1 MYVAFYVV
9 GLFTSRFTNSNQQQQ
24 QQNATT
30 LGTVGR
36 GRAITPS
43 DAVRLTE
50 EKALSQRQQQEYLTK
65 LMGAKSGM
73 AVPPAGRVFPTV
85 DDSGGVLGPHT
96 QLLPKDSMVRLEVYV
111 SEQSSFRHGLPLIWE
126 VPSIAYNWSFA
137 GAYDG
142 FASFPLTPDFLA
154 QNRTLFAHVFLLRE
168 GDSLSTYDAALLVPP
183 DDESAFSASGGLPS
197 QLAYR
202 RFPLVRHRA
211 QRRPKVLRHLLD
223 AGADQA
229 EAQRAAAAA
238 AEAEDEPLPH
248 KALWTPL
255 LNLTLVL
262 DMPTFPRNAVPP
274 QLVRHMAFTP
284 LGDVYPLLQRNEFWQ
299 LSKHLP
305 EINASYAHIHN
316 STTLPLHL
324 SLSCQSFF
332 VWQMQTGLEDQWA
345 SQRAAGTMGSDERES
360 DMFREL
366 LLDTN
371 PWLLAVTAVVSLL
384 HTLFDFLAFKNDV
397 QFWRKKRSMTGMSV
411 RGLFVNCFFQTI
423 ILLYLFDNDTSPM
436 ILFSSSIGLLIEYW
450 KLGKAFN
457 LSVGGWQPVKALG
470 GAVSLPRISYGLEAS
485 YSQKQGRGESQGE
498 GQGEGE
504 EEEDK
509 GTTEAHDRFATTH
522 LLYVCL
528 PLSVGYSLYSLVH
541 ATHKSFYSWLLGS
554 LVGFVYAFGFI
565 LMTPQLWINYKL
577 KSVAHMPWKAMVY
590 KALNTFIDDL
600 FAFVIKM
607 VRRGSS
613 LNHGPCSGI
622 SPDPDHPLF
631 PSFLAHAPSPGVLA
645 RRRHLHYL
653 PLPEVDLPRRSHARQ

>member
-1 MYVAFYVV
+1 MYFAFYVV
-9 GLFTSRFTNSNQQQQ
+9 GLLTSRFTNSNEQH
-24 QQNATT
+24 QQNATSPQ
-30 LGTVGR
+30 GGAIAKG

-43 DAVRLTE
+43 EALRLTE

-73 AVPPAGRVFPTV
+73 TVPPAGRIFPTV
-85 DDSGGVLGPHT
+85 DDSGRVLGPHT
-96 QLLPKDSMVRLEVYV
+96 QLLPKDSLVRLQVYV

-183 DDESAFSASGGLPS
+183 DDEAAFAAVGGLPT

-211 QRRPKVLRHLLD
+211 QRRPKLLRHLLG
-223 AGADQA
+223 AGAEQA
-229 EAQRAAAAA
+229 EAPTRAA
-238 AEAEDEPLPH
+238 EGAEDEGEPLPA
-248 KALWTPL
+248 KAYWTPL
-255 LNLTLVL
+255 LNITLVL

-274 QLVRHMAFTP
+274 PIVRHVAFTP

-305 EINASYAHIHN
+305 EVNASYPEIHN
-316 STTLPLHL
+316 SSSLPLHL

-332 VWQMQTGLEDQWA
+332 VWQMQTSLEDQWA
-345 SQRAAGTMGSDERES
+345 SQRSAGTMGSDDRES

-371 PWLLAVTAVVSLL
+371 PWLLGVTAVVSLL

-397 QFWRKKRSMTGMSV
+397 QFWRKKKSMTGMSV

-457 LSVGGWQPVKALG
+457 LSVSGWRPVLG
-470 GAVSLPRISYGLEAS
+470 GAVSLPCISYGLEAS
-485 YSQKQGRGESQGE
+485 YSQKQGQGE
-498 GQGEGE
+498 GQAE
-504 EEEDK
+504 EEAEAEEDK
-509 GTTEAHDRFATTH
+509 GTTEVHDRFATTH

-607 VRRGSS
+607 VGLAPINHL
-613 LNHGPCSGI
+613 LN
-622 SPDPDHPLF
+622 
-631 PSFLAHAPSPGVLA
+631 
-645 RRRHLHYL
+645 
-653 PLPEVDLPRRSHARQ
+653 Q